1 MAGSIPTD
9 PIQKESELNKTEMAQ
24 SLARKTGLTQTAAQD
39 VVDAIFSTESGEG
52 IIAVEL
58 DAGNKVTI
66 SGFGTF
72 ATKSRAARKGR
83 NPATGA
89 EISIPAR
96 KYAHFSPAKNLKE
109 RVST

>member
-1 MAGSIPTD
+1 MAGPIPTD
-9 PIQKESELNKTEMAQ
+9 PIQKERELNKTEMAQ
-24 SLARKTGLTQTAAQD
+24 KLARKTGLTQTAAQD

-58 DAGNKVTI
+58 DTGNKVTI

-96 KYAHFSPAKNLKE
+96 KYAHFSPAKNLKD
-109 RVST
+109 RVSS

>member
-1 MAGSIPTD
+1 MD
-9 PIQKESELNKTEMAQ
+9 HKECELNKTEMAQ
-24 SLARKTGLTQTAAQD
+24 KLARKTGLTQTAAQD
-39 VVDAIFSTESGEG
+39 VVDAIFSTESGDG

-109 RVST
+109 RVSS

>member
-1 MAGSIPTD
+1 M
-9 PIQKESELNKTEMAQ
+9 NKTEMAQ
-24 SLARKTGLTQTAAQD
+24 KLARKIDMTQAAAAEII
-39 VVDAIFSTESGEG
+39 DAIFDTDPGKG

-58 DAGNKVTI
+58 DAGDKVTI

-72 ATKSRAARKGR
+72 STKSRSARKGR

-96 KYAHFSPAKNLKE
+96 KYVHFAPAKGLKD
-109 RVST
+109 RVSL